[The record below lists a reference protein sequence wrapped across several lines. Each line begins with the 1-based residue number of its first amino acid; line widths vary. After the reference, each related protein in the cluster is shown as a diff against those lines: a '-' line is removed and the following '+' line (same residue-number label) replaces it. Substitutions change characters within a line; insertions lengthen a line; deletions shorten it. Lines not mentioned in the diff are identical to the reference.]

1 MVFCNTYF
9 TEAAIELDASSVYRK
24 YGTVAQFW
32 LERWPVTPEVFCGFE
47 SRQCRQIPT
56 ICCYF
61 HYNIHVK
68 KHIFC
73 EKIMKVEFF

>member
-32 LERWPVTPEVFCGFE
+32 LERWPVTPEVFFAGSSPVSVAVQEAVSPF
-47 SRQCRQIPT
+47 RGLD
-56 ICCYF
+56 YF
-61 HYNIHVK
+61 H
-68 KHIFC
+68 
-73 EKIMKVEFF
+73 